1 MTKFFL
7 LLILLLNIS
16 FTYGQEQQ
24 KLNIYKVVVKKM
36 DGTRVRGYLVKVDD
50 DGVTIDTSKR
60 LEKVG
65 LVVIA
70 AADIAKIK
78 LSRKGAVT
86 RGALRGLAAG
96 GALGAIAGYID
107 GDDNSGFISFT
118 KEEKAVVLGTFF
130 GLCGTVIGAIIGTN
144 RKHFHIYGFIDEF
157 RKYYP
162 ELQQYDLFHDQTGE
176 NMLDKN

>member
-1 MTKFFL
+1 MKKFFL
-7 LLILLLNIS
+7 LLILMFSIS
-16 FTYGQEQQ
+16 FTYGQEQN
-24 KLNIYKVVVKKM
+24 KLKTYKVMIKKM

-50 DGVTIDTSKR
+50 DGVTVDVSKR
-60 LEKVG
+60 FEEDG

-162 ELQQYDLFHDQTGE
+162 ELQQYDLFPDQTGD